1 MTSNTH
7 RLFRLLIVNGLAGA
21 LLGIAFVIGILALDV
36 AQIRTMLAAS
46 GEWLVPM
53 GLLTMGSVVTFAS
66 VAMGGAIMLMPRDED
81 GCRPGRPLPLVRLA
95 SPLAPVRIRADH
107 AR

>member
-1 MTSNTH
+1 MASNTH
-7 RLFRLLIVNGLAGA
+7 RLFRLLIVNGLVGA

-66 VAMGGAIMLMPRDED
+66 VAMGGAIMLMPRDDD
-81 GCRPGRPLPLVRLA
+81 GDRPGRRLPPVLPSGHLV
-95 SPLAPVRIRADH
+95 PVRIRA
-107 AR
+107 RRTR